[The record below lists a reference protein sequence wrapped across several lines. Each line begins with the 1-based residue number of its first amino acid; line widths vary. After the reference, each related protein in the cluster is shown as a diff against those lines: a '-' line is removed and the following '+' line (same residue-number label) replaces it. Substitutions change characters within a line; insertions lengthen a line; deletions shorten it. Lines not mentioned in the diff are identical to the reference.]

1 MCPLRNI
8 GTAIVFLVAVD
19 AASLCAWTSDVTWTQ
34 DFGVNQC
41 KSEGGAVE
49 LWLLWCSQGSKPF
62 QAYSCDM
69 GTLCEQIL
77 WHVVSN

>member
-34 DFGVNQC
+34 DFGVNQ
-41 KSEGGAVE
+41 VE
-49 LWLLWCSQGSKPF
+49 QWSSGFCGVPKAPSLL
-62 QAYSCDM
+62 M
-69 GTLCEQIL
+69 
-77 WHVVSN
+77 